1 MKRILLL
8 FFVLV
13 SSFSFVFA
21 ENNLHI
27 ELDKNEIYIDESF
40 VLNIN
45 LTIDQNT
52 QNHLTVEWI
61 DSFKQF
67 WNQSSQQISIINGEQ
82 RATTTISL
90 SFYPIHTGSFDIW
103 PAKIQVWEE
112 VVTSNTITLNILDVN
127 NLPQVW
133 EEEKNEVNDKKNEK
147 QDIEWEN
154 INDVERNIFSFLDF
168 NYLIFVLFIFL
179 GFIFYFF
186 KKYYG
191 DRESTQTIQPA
202 VEKISP
208 EKQKSLLIK
217 NLYKL
222 QEQSDSL
229 SKSEFYNTF
238 NTLFKDYFEYLLGIH
253 VWHLTYE
260 EIKKLKLDKRLLNLF
275 EKSYFFEFNN
285 EDEVL
290 KLRGKMIESLLN
302 KINK

>member
-8 FFVLV
+8 FFVLLC
-13 SSFSFVFA
+13 SFTFVFA

-27 ELDKNEIYIDESF
+27 DLDKNEIYIDESF

-52 QNHLTVEWI
+52 QNPLTVEWI
-61 DSFKQF
+61 DNFKQF
-67 WNQSSQQISIINGEQ
+67 GNQSSQQISIINGEQ

-103 PAKIQVWEE
+103 PAQIQVWEE
-112 VVTSNTITLNILDVN
+112 VVTSNILTLNILDIN
-127 NLPQVW
+127 NIPQKW
-133 EEEKNEVNDKKNEK
+133 EEKNELNNKKKDN
-147 QDIEWEN
+147 QDIEWQE

-191 DRESTQTIQPA
+191 DREPTQTIQLP
-202 VEKISP
+202 VVKISP

-238 NTLFKDYFEYLLGIH
+238 NTLFKDYFEYLLGID

-260 EIKKLKLDKRLLNLF
+260 EIKKQKLDKRLLNLF
-275 EKSYFFEFNN
+275 EKSYFSEFNN

-290 KLRGKMIESLLN
+290 KLRGKMIEDLLN

>member
-8 FFVLV
+8 FFVLLC
-13 SSFSFVFA
+13 SFTFVFA

-27 ELDKNEIYIDESF
+27 DLDKNEIYIDESF

-52 QNHLTVEWI
+52 QNPLTVEWI
-61 DSFKQF
+61 DNFKQF
-67 WNQSSQQISIINGEQ
+67 GNQSSQQISIINGEQ

-103 PAKIQVWEE
+103 PAQIQVWEE
-112 VVTSNTITLNILDVN
+112 VVTSNILTLNILDIN
-127 NLPQVW
+127 NIPQKW
-133 EEEKNEVNDKKNEK
+133 EEKNELNNKKKDN
-147 QDIEWEN
+147 QDIEWQE

-191 DRESTQTIQPA
+191 DREPTQTIQLP
-202 VEKISP
+202 VVKISP

-260 EIKKLKLDKRLLNLF
+260 EIKKQKLDKRLLNLF
-275 EKSYFFEFNN
+275 EKSYFSEFNN

-290 KLRGKMIESLLN
+290 KLRGKMIEDLLN